1 MDKQVKNCS
10 SLTAADL
17 DLLQRIEHG
26 LPITADISRADIL
39 VCTLLSANRG
49 LVISHAMP
57 SSISSLYRDAASGR
71 TFTREEQPLILRA
84 LTSGSGGRWQ
94 REVLRNGAPI
104 IQDVYPIHN
113 GSTASG
119 QEEGSGAGKTIGAF
133 VVETN
138 MLAYERQRRRN
149 RYFQRA
155 VPGVQEMCLH
165 GEITNAEIL
174 GRFGIYDGIYLVDHE
189 RRIRYASG
197 NATNLFRTAGIVR
210 DPHGAHI
217 SMLEATDT
225 ELVEETFQT
234 QKCLEERQESS
245 DGRIWIRRTVP
256 LHMPPARWMQLL
268 LGVPW
273 YNLAQR
279 KHAGIDAVLVM
290 VHNATET
297 VQKQREL
304 NVKAAIIQEV
314 HHRVKNNLQ
323 NIAAILRIQA
333 RRTENEEAKQH
344 LTDAVNRV
352 LSMSVIHEFLSQDEH
367 RPISLRDICQRIA
380 TQVAQVSS
388 NPEQEIAIH
397 VAGPNIR
404 LPASQATPAAM
415 VINELLL
422 NAVEHGLRDRHKGH
436 IEIELTDLGDAV
448 ELIVTDDG
456 NGLPTD
462 FGVKPSRSLG
472 LQIVQTLVTDDL
484 KGEVTIESLMMN
496 NGVKDSETVGEAR
509 ANPTAHDTQSPEESP
524 IMQHKND
531 IATAHL
537 VDEKSVGD
545 NAPSTDALAQEQ
557 TDGMPLQEAAFLQG
571 TRATIRF
578 PKRSLGTD

>member
-10 SLTAADL
+10 GLTAADL

-39 VCTLLSANRG
+39 VCTLLSTTRA

-57 SSISSLYRDAASGR
+57 SSISSLYRDEASGR

-104 IQDVYPIHN
+104 IQDVYPIHSEHVN
-113 GSTASG
+113 SG
-119 QEEGSGAGKTIGAF
+119 KEEGSGAGKTIGAF

-149 RYFQRA
+149 RYFRRA

-165 GEITNAEIL
+165 GEITNAERL
-174 GRFGIYDGIYLVDHE
+174 GRFGIYDGIYLVDQE

-197 NATNLFRTAGIVR
+197 NATNLFRSAGIVR

-225 ELVEETFQT
+225 ELVEETFRSQ
-234 QKCLEERQESS
+234 QCLEERQESS

-256 LHMPPARWMQLL
+256 LHMPPARWMQLW

-279 KHAGIDAVLVM
+279 KHAGIDAVIVM

-397 VAGPNIR
+397 VGGPNIR

-422 NAVEHGLRDRHKGH
+422 NAVEHGLRDRRKGH
-436 IEIELTDLGDAV
+436 IEIALTDLGDAV

-484 KGEVTIESLMMN
+484 KGEVKIESLLM
-496 NGVKDSETVGEAR
+496 GS
-509 ANPTAHDTQSPEESP
+509 DTEESAIDNATASDARP
-524 IMQHKND
+524 QEATTALPLSDD
-531 IATAHL
+531 ITSAHL
-537 VDEKSVGD
+537 VDDKLVGD
-545 NAPSTDALAQEQ
+545 NAPLSDPLSTAQADEV
-557 TDGMPLQEAAFLQG
+557 EAGKKVLRQG